1 MGASTIAALIGISP
15 SPAITDGSSLSVKSV
30 KGSYGCRSL
39 ANFVNVPIS
48 TFGVPV
54 NPPGIPFVLLSR
66 LALDGSGKFTSQQF
80 NTGFFTCD
88 LAGNG
93 TYTVNSDG
101 TGTISG
107 TLVPLHGSDPN
118 CSAANVSSLPGGTN
132 INQILLIGT
141 DHKQLSVVDSSGF
154 SIQCTK
160 QWLPRLW
167 FVFDSVGQDKWLQ

>member
-1 MGASTIAALIGISP
+1 MKNKRRSRSLILVAAPTIAALIAISP
-15 SPAITDGSSLSVKSV
+15 SITIADGSSFSVKSV

-66 LALDGSGKFTSQQF
+66 LAFDGSGKFTSQQF
-80 NTGFFTCD
+80 NTGLFTCD
-88 LAGNG
+88 LTGNG

-101 TGTISG
+101 TGTVNG
-107 TLVPLHGSDPN
+107 TLVPLQGSDPN
-118 CSAANVSSLPGGTN
+118 CSAANASSLPGATN
-132 INQILLIGT
+132 INQILLIGA
-141 DHKQLSVVDSSGF
+141 DPKQVFLVDNNGL

-160 QWLPRLW
+160 Q
-167 FVFDSVGQDKWLQ
+167 